1 MRRGGGGAGR
11 HPKSSSMAPSSAAD
25 RTPLTDQPLYPRNLD
40 DAFSRRDSDAFSMC
54 SSGRPSSI
62 PSLAAPV
69 TNLSDRSS
77 QAAALRAVNSY
88 LAPSSIHLRAP
99 LPAARD
105 ILAAFRHLLDHL
117 GYPINNSLEEDLL
130 TLLRSLG
137 CPYKLTRSVL
147 KAPGTP
153 HHWPPLLSVLYWLT
167 QLSRNLDNLDASSSS
182 TPATSDDLM
191 LYLTKSYDAYITGD
205 DDAVAS
211 LDEEYQSKVRA
222 HADASRMV
230 VQALEKEVEDLVA
243 TRSKQ
248 TSGPSRLRALE
259 EKKEAFTADVHKF
272 QTVMTNW
279 STRIKEGEDA
289 LVEKEKELEAKV
301 TNSKRM
307 MAENEELA
315 KKVEMQV
322 VNVRDVDRMARE
334 MQAVEHDIA
343 KLENASAG
351 LEEKGWELE
360 ASLVS
365 KLEDTE

>member
-1 MRRGGGGAGR
+1 
-11 HPKSSSMAPSSAAD
+11 
-25 RTPLTDQPLYPRNLD
+25 
-40 DAFSRRDSDAFSMC
+40 
-54 SSGRPSSI
+54 
-62 PSLAAPV
+62 
-69 TNLSDRSS
+69 
-77 QAAALRAVNSY
+77 
-88 LAPSSIHLRAP
+88 
-99 LPAARD
+99 
-105 ILAAFRHLLDHL
+105 
-117 GYPINNSLEEDLL
+117 
-130 TLLRSLG
+130 
-137 CPYKLTRSVL
+137 
-147 KAPGTP
+147 
-153 HHWPPLLSVLYWLT
+153 
-167 QLSRNLDNLDASSSS
+167 
-182 TPATSDDLM
+182 M

-259 EKKEAFTADVHKF
+259 EKKETFTADVHKF

-301 TNSKRM
+301 VNGKRM

-343 KLENASAG
+343 KLENANAA

-360 ASLVS
+360 ASVVS
-365 KLEDTE
+365 KLEETEGLAEQCNHALKKLKPSIDFQYMINAKGSSPAEILGDTYKTALKPALIALANETKRISVSKHDESIDLQKQLQGIAKVLEEKRSHVSVLQAKYNEFLFPDDCSGGFTGC